1 MEDQLIGKDE
11 LAEIIGEFITETV
24 ELVDVAIRDLVS
36 LEEDPSC
43 QAINSVF
50 RAVHTIKGT
59 SGFLGFNTLSDLA
72 HQTEDVLGKLRKGDL
87 SPNADIVN
95 AILKSLD
102 VIKLLVE
109 DISKGD
115 REVRDISRLLAEL
128 KGIVEKKHP
137 AAPDAVPGARDGHG
151 IGKETGSADRE
162 EVTPKEPGAAKGQ
175 ASFATIPREEQT
187 VRVDVR
193 KLDELMNLVGEL
205 VLGKNRLML
214 LCILLQENESLHP
227 ATDFNIR
234 GGTPTDT
241 PLVASL
247 AEGTRYIEMIT
258 NDLQMAVMRA
268 RLVPISRLFNKVPRL
283 VRDVCSASGKEVEL
297 IIEGGETELDKSLI
311 EALHDPL
318 THILRNSIDHGIE
331 PPQERVLKGKEAKG
345 LISLKARGEGN
356 QVAIEILDDG
366 KGIDVKAIKEKVI
379 EKGLVQPAELERITA
394 EEAINYIFV
403 PGFSTAREVTSISGR
418 GVGMDVVKTNVE
430 RMNGRVHV
438 DSQEG
443 KWTRLTITLPLTLAI
458 MKALLVSVGD
468 EIYAVPLDVVLE
480 VIKPKEGL
488 VKTVQGHEV
497 LILRDLIIPLVRLSD
512 VVSGRSEPDEK
523 CSVILCKTPDR
534 PIGLRVGSVVGQE
547 EVVIKSLGEFL
558 KSVRW
563 IAGATIRGDGR
574 VVLMLDLPGVFAH
587 FCRQPVAA

>member
-11 LAEIIGEFITETV
+11 LEEIIGEFITETV
-24 ELVDVAIRDLVS
+24 ELVDGAIRDLVS

-50 RAVHTIKGT
+50 RTVHTIKGT

-72 HQTEDVLGKLRKGDL
+72 HRTEDVLGKLRKGDL

-115 REVRDISRLLAEL
+115 REVRDTSRLLAEL
-128 KGIVEKKHP
+128 EGIAEKKHLAALD
-137 AAPDAVPGARDGHG
+137 AAPVTCNGHG
-151 IGKETGSADRE
+151 IGKETGSADME
-162 EVTPKEPGAAKGQ
+162 EATPKEPSAAKGQ

-214 LCILLQENESLHP
+214 LYTLLQENESLHP
-227 ATDFNIR
+227 VTDFNIR

-241 PLVASL
+241 PLASL

-258 NDLQMAVMRA
+258 NDLQTAVMRA

-283 VRDVCSASGKEVEL
+283 VRDVCSASGKEVQL

-311 EALHDPL
+311 ETLHDPL

-366 KGIDVKAIKEKVI
+366 KGIDVKAIKEKVV
-379 EKGLVQPAELERITA
+379 EKGLMQPAEVERITA

-403 PGFSTAREVTSISGR
+403 PGFSTARELTSISGR

-430 RMNGRVHV
+430 RMNGRVYV
-438 DSQEG
+438 DSQKG

-497 LILRDLIIPLVRLSD
+497 LVLRDLIIPLVRLSE
-512 VVSGRSEPDEK
+512 VVSGMSEPNEK

-587 FCRQPVAA
+587 FCKQPVAA

>member
-11 LAEIIGEFITETV
+11 LEEIIGEFITETV
-24 ELVDVAIRDLVS
+24 ELVDGAIRDLVS

-50 RAVHTIKGT
+50 RTVHTIKGT
-59 SGFLGFNTLSDLA
+59 SGFLGFNTLTDLA
-72 HQTEDVLGKLRKGDL
+72 HRTEDVLGKLRKGDL

-115 REVRDISRLLAEL
+115 REVRDTSRLLAEL
-128 KGIVEKKHP
+128 EGIAEKKHLAALD
-137 AAPDAVPGARDGHG
+137 AAPVTRNGHG
-151 IGKETGSADRE
+151 IGKETGSADME
-162 EVTPKEPGAAKGQ
+162 EVTPKEPSAAKGQ

-214 LCILLQENESLHP
+214 LYTLLQENESLHP
-227 ATDFNIR
+227 VTDFNIR
-234 GGTPTDT
+234 GGTPTNT
-241 PLVASL
+241 PLASL

-258 NDLQMAVMRA
+258 NDLQTAVMRA

-283 VRDVCSASGKEVEL
+283 VRDVCSASGKEVQL

-311 EALHDPL
+311 ETLHDPL

-331 PPQERVLKGKEAKG
+331 SPQERVLKGKEAKG

-356 QVAIEILDDG
+356 QVTIEILDDG
-366 KGIDVKAIKEKVI
+366 KGIDVKAIKEKVV
-379 EKGLVQPAELERITA
+379 EKGLMQPAEVERITA

-403 PGFSTAREVTSISGR
+403 PGFSTARELTSISGR

-430 RMNGRVHV
+430 RMNGRVYV
-438 DSQEG
+438 DSKKG

-497 LILRDLIIPLVRLSD
+497 LVLRDLIIPLVRLSE
-512 VVSGRSEPDEK
+512 VVSGMSEPNEK

-587 FCRQPVAA
+587 FCKQPVAA